1 MSLFSSIASAQPRS
15 TIKVHRPLGGI
26 ADYRELQDGVSRV
39 IVSAF
44 PVTAIK
50 DLDPAQASMA
60 ASYILASHDMAY
72 FGETG
77 NLYQRLMKHASSPS
91 KSFAR
96 EVYVISGHGFDKTKA
111 IYLQYRL
118 TKIAEEAGHVHVV
131 KGVNPQVLD
140 LPDCDRAPLDLFV
153 EHSDRL
159 LFDAGCRALRSPF
172 ASQRRTPQAGT
183 EASPET
189 DDNAPI
195 EIGVISTPPLGSE
208 LELSYSGLWARGYPA
223 QDGFIVMA
231 GSELRSAV
239 NPSAPP
245 ILSSRRADLTAAD
258 ALATIPGVSDR
269 LRLRV
274 AVWFPSRA
282 IAAKVLCGAK
292 DASTWDLPGY
302 PQPIVI
308 ITA

>member
-1 MSLFSSIASAQPRS
+1 MSLFSTHTSAQPT

-26 ADYRELQDGVSRV
+26 AEFRELQDGVSRV

-44 PVTAIK
+44 PMTAIK
-50 DLDPAQASMA
+50 DLDATQASMA

-77 NLYQRLMKHASSPS
+77 NLHQRLMKHAASPS

-96 EVYVISGHGFDKTKA
+96 EVYVISGPGFDKTKA

-118 TKIAEEAGHVHVV
+118 TKMAEEAGHVHVV

-159 LFDAGCRALRSPF
+159 LFDAGCRALRTPF
-172 ASQRRTPQAGT
+172 ESQRRVLNIGT
-183 EASPET
+183 DAPPET
-189 DDNAPI
+189 DDNTPI

-223 QDGFIVMA
+223 QDGFIVMP
-231 GSELRSAV
+231 GSELRSTI
-239 NPSAPP
+239 NQSAPS
-245 ILSSRRADLTAAD
+245 ILSSHRADLSVAD
-258 ALATIPGVSDR
+258 ALASIPGVADR

-274 AVWFPSRA
+274 AVWFPNRA

-292 DASTWDLPGY
+292 DASTWDLPDY
-302 PQPIVI
+302 PRPIVI
-308 ITA
+308 IAG